1 MTKRDRPAP
10 QPISDLATHFM
21 ECGNYGTNLTLA
33 PGERM
38 VITDDILRGSITD
51 RAAFGMAAVVARDG
65 MVGQAALLP
74 LGQIASRFDTRRRE
88 KFERLFTLIEESAF
102 SPEVRN
108 AAQSM
113 LRAKSLDAE
122 VRALGQE
129 LGGIIHPARLRY
141 RQFLEII
148 KALVN
153 RQISRSRFIDEFADF
168 TRVVA
173 GKLDF
178 GIYALC
184 LDRMF
189 VSKHIPLEIK
199 GDLFAQILT
208 YPPLIRKELITNLL
222 SSSTAPSRLVHHAQ
236 RELAIVMNREQ
247 LTEIML
253 FTTLKLSWAA
263 QKNRAAKV
271 AAKAA

>member
-1 MTKRDRPAP
+1 ML
-10 QPISDLATHFM
+10 QPTSDLATHFM
-21 ECGNYGTNLTLA
+21 QCGNLGANLTLA

-38 VITDDILRGSITD
+38 VITDDILRGAITD

-74 LGQIASRFDTRRRE
+74 LGQIAARFGGQRRE
-88 KFERLFTLIEESAF
+88 KFERLFILIEESAF
-102 SPEVRN
+102 SPDVRT
-108 AAQSM
+108 AAQTM
-113 LRAKSLDAE
+113 LQAKSLDAE
-122 VRALGQE
+122 VKAMGHE

-141 RQFLEII
+141 RQFLDVI
-148 KALVN
+148 KALID
-153 RQISRSRFIDEFADF
+153 RKISRPLFLEEFADF

-184 LDRMF
+184 LDRLF
-189 VSKHIPLEIK
+189 VSKNIPMQIK
-199 GDLFAQILT
+199 GDLFAQVLT

-222 SSSTAPSRLVHHAQ
+222 SSPNAPARLVQHAQ
-236 RELAIVMNREQ
+236 KEIAIEMTREQ

-263 QKNRAAKV
+263 QKDRAAKV
-271 AAKAA
+271 ASKAA